1 MARES
6 KSNKAV
12 WSRTRE
18 AIDFLHQ
25 CQDVEKIKSELVEL
39 EDFLKALT
47 PSKKT
52 HYHMLDEWGTPIYK
66 AVQTKLDEYGFVNGD
81 REGNGK
87 KPEVML
93 WWSIYGMI
101 SVIVWS
107 PNLNAPGVAHHK
119 ASAHSRNEALIA
131 ELEIIIKS

>member
-1 MARES
+1 
-6 KSNKAV
+6 
-12 WSRTRE
+12 
-18 AIDFLHQ
+18 
-25 CQDVEKIKSELVEL
+25 
-39 EDFLKALT
+39 
-47 PSKKT
+47 
-52 HYHMLDEWGTPIYK
+52 MLDEWGTPIYN
-66 AVQTKLDEYGFVNGD
+66 AVKTKLDEYGFVNGD

-107 PNLNAPGVAHHK
+107 PNLNAPDVAHHK
-119 ASAHSRNEALIA
+119 ASAHSRNEALVA